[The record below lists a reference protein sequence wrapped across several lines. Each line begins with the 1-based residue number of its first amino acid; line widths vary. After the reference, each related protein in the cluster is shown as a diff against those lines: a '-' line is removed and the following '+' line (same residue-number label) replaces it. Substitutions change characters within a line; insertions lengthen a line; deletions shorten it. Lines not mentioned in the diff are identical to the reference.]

1 MKKSKLKILLLKGD
15 DRIDVLTRHIEHL
28 RKEKEELNRELTKWM
43 CNAIEM
49 QNKHANYIK
58 TVCESLGVTKNK
70 VIDAFDA
77 DLPGQVK
84 EPYFDNPVHDEP
96 VYETPKMMEP
106 EPESAGT
113 ASPRGIISDWRIW
126 ANK

>member
-1 MKKSKLKILLLKGD
+1 MKKSKLKILL
-15 DRIDVLTRHIEHL
+15 DRAENTSACRTRDIERL
-28 RKEKEELNRELTKWM
+28 RKEKEELDRELTKWRN
-43 CNAIEM
+43 NAIEM

-70 VIDAFDA
+70 MIDAFDA

-126 ANK
+126 GNK